1 MCAVARRG
9 VRNRTVWPVR
19 FGDFRALCGVWHA
32 GTSVDMGNGTARAP
46 PLGSNEPSPSPM
58 EAPSNPTSVLTR
70 PIQSGSSGGGEG
82 MDRRAKKRRLT
93 TKRIAMVVGGL
104 ALHALVVWGLFFQD
118 TRRTLNVE
126 RDKITVATIDR
137 GTFQE
142 YVSVTGAAQPIKTVY
157 LDAVVGGQV
166 EERYVVA
173 APVSGFA
180 QRVTHEVGD
189 AVQAG
194 EVLAVLE
201 PVPTTPLDARTQA
214 ELRAR
219 VQAAEAAMR
228 SAAAQA
234 AAARSQATLAAAT
247 RDRMRPLAADSIL
260 AAVELD
266 RYEAEARQAADAQ
279 AAAEAAVE
287 ATRQEL
293 RAVRA
298 LLQSSAGA
306 RGGGA
311 VAVRAPAGGAVL
323 AVHHESEGVVA
334 AGQPL
339 VEVGDPSALEV
350 VADVLSEEA
359 TRLAPAMR
367 ALVESFGQT
376 AEGRVREVEPVSFTD
391 VSALGVAW
399 SEN

>member
-1 MCAVARRG
+1 MSIRKRLLLITAAAVLVLVLLWA
-9 VRNRTVWPVR
+9 
-19 FGDFRALCGVWHA
+19 FRPQPERVE
-32 GTSVDMGNGTARAP
+32 TA
-46 PLGSNEPSPSPM
+46 
-58 EAPSNPTSVLTR
+58 
-70 PIQSGSSGGGEG
+70 
-82 MDRRAKKRRLT
+82 
-93 TKRIAMVVGGL
+93 
-104 ALHALVVWGLFFQD
+104 
-118 TRRTLNVE
+118 
-126 RDKITVATIDR
+126 TVAPGPLLVTIDAE
-137 GTFQE
+137 GI
-142 YVSVTGAAQPIKTVY
+142 A
-157 LDAVVGGQV
+157 QV

-228 SAAAQA
+228 SAEAQA

-367 ALVESFGQT
+367 ALVEAGGQT
-376 AEGRVREVEPVSFTD
+376 AEGRVREVEPVAFTD
-391 VSALGVAW
+391 VSALGVEEQRVFVHVDLTEAAQAETPLRLGHGYRVRVRFVEW
-399 SEN
+399 EDDDALRVPMSALFEQDGGWAVFAVEEGRARVTPVEVGYRAGLWAEVAAGLDAGALVVTHPSDDLADGLRVETD